1 MNIIQARCG
10 GTLHYLCIPSIW
22 EAKVGDRDLGQP
34 KVNLSQKNEMRNM
47 VAY

>member
-22 EAKVGDRDLGQP
+22 EAKVGGGDLGQP
-34 KVNLSQKNEMRNM
+34 FLLTSPKRVKWEKW
-47 VAY
+47 